1 MRLSSMQTTIAAPLR
16 SAARR
21 SAVASSRASYQVRN
35 ASHGPHYNQP
45 SGYLFGEKPGRQ
57 KEDWENL
64 YMYGMFGGMALFGVL
79 YLYKPDTTVQTWAL
93 AEAKKKLE
101 QEGGMPKWEKS

>member
-1 MRLSSMQTTIAAPLR
+1 MRL
-16 SAARR
+16 AARR
-21 SAVASSRASYQVRN
+21 SAASPVVLSQVRH

-45 SGYLFGEKPGRQ
+45 SGYLFGEKPGTRQ

-64 YMYGMFGGMALFGVL
+64 YMYGMFGGMALFGIL

-93 AEAKKKLE
+93 AEAKKKIE
-101 QEGGMPKWEKS
+101 QEVGLPKWEKS